1 MSNVTSVNNQYDSQ
15 YRQQLTNMISLIVR
29 EIEAKKQLI
38 RKVRSDQREVK
49 KCLIEL
55 TKELFQS
62 IVSGLNLDRAN
73 INMDLKNSIANITDL
88 NR

>member
-15 YRQQLTNMISLIVR
+15 YRQQLTNMISLIMR